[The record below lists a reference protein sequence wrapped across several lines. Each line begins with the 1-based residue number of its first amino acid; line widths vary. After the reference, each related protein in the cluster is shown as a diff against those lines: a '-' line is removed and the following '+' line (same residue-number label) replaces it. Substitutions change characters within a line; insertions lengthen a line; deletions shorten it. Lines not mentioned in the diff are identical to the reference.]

1 MRAHPH
7 KHKSVHWSA
16 RAQVEEELKI
26 PVVSVVGLTQ
36 LIAFLE
42 TRQPEQAQ
50 RLREHKQK
58 DASRD

>member
-1 MRAHPH
+1 MRR
-7 KHKSVHWSA
+7 A
-16 RAQVEEELKI
+16 RAQVEQELKI
-26 PVVSVVGLTQ
+26 PVVSVVGLTH

-58 DASRD
+58 DASRE